1 MQKNQSSFLT
11 FGSLMIALFAILI
24 AMSVYVP
31 ILTIITSL
39 IAPLPLAWY
48 SAKFERK
55 ESLLV
60 TVVAVIITFIIGG
73 IVGVTLGLIVG
84 PVGFLIGDS
93 LRRKQTKLYMLMA
106 TGIFVLLMTAAQYIV
121 SILVLNINLIEQFL
135 EGIKI
140 SYEQVGNLLESANQK
155 PETYDEMVRQF
166 LIVLE
171 ALTPTY
177 FIFLMFITAFIYI
190 AVNLPILKKLKV
202 PVPKFPKYMYFKLPK
217 AVLWYYLVVAIIS
230 LVTTFE
236 VGTFSYMLIINAT
249 FILRALLFLQGV
261 SLIQYYFHIQGWPKW
276 SAILAT
282 FLAIPLYTFT
292 IILGVLDL
300 GFNLRAYLK
309 DRYKK

>member
-1 MQKNQSSFLT
+1 MQKNQSSYLT

-48 SAKFERK
+48 SAKFQRK

-60 TVVAVIITFIIGG
+60 MVVAIFISFIIGG
-73 IVGVTLGLIVG
+73 IVGLTLGLVVG
-84 PVGFLIGDS
+84 PVGFIIGDS
-93 LRRKQTKLYMLMA
+93 LRKKQSKLYMLMA
-106 TGIFVLLMTAAQYIV
+106 AGIFVLLMTAVQYII
-121 SILVLNINLIEQFL
+121 SILVLNMNLIEQFL
-135 EGIKI
+135 EGTKI
-140 SYEQVGNLLESANQK
+140 YYEQAGKILETAGQK
-155 PETYDEMVRQF
+155 PKNYDEMVKQIIIAF
-166 LIVLE
+166 E
-171 ALTPTY
+171 AMLPTL
-177 FIFLMFITAFIYI
+177 FIFMAFFQAFVYVSIL
-190 AVNLPILKKLKV
+190 LPILKKLKV

-249 FILRALLFLQGV
+249 FLLRALLLLQGI
-261 SLIQYYFHIQGWPKW
+261 SIIQYYFHVQGWPKW

-282 FLAIPLYTFT
+282 FLAIPLNSFV

-309 DRYKK
+309 DRFKK

>member
-1 MQKNQSSFLT
+1 MQKNQSSYLT

-31 ILTIITSL
+31 ILTIITSI
-39 IAPLPLAWY
+39 IAPLPIAWY

-60 TVVAVIITFIIGG
+60 TVVAVIISFIIGG
-73 IVGVTLGLIVG
+73 IVGITLGLIVG

-93 LRRKQTKLYMLMA
+93 LRRKQSKLYMLMA
-106 TGIFVLLMTAAQYIV
+106 TGIFVLLMTAAQYMI
-121 SILVLNINLIEQFL
+121 SILVLNINLVAQFL
-135 EGIKI
+135 EGIKM
-140 SYEQVGNLLESANQK
+140 SYEQLGVLLETVNQK
-155 PETYDEMVRQF
+155 PDNYGQTVKQSL
-166 LIVLE
+166 LILE
-171 ALTPTY
+171 ALMPTY
-177 FIFLMFITAFIYI
+177 FIILMFMTAFIYI
-190 AVNLPILKKLKV
+190 AVNLPILRKLKV
-202 PVPKFPKYMYFKLPK
+202 AIPKFPKYMYFKLPK
-217 AVLWYYLVVAIIS
+217 AVLWYYLVVAILS

-261 SLIQYYFHIQGWPKW
+261 SFIQYYFHVQGWPKW
-276 SAILAT
+276 SAVLAT

-300 GFNLRAYLK
+300 GFNLRAFLK